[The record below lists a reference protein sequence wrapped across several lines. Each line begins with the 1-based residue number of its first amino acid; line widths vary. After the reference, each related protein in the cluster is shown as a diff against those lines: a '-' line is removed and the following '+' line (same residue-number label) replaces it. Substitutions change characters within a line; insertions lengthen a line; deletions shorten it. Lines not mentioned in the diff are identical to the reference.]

1 VHPGTVLA
9 PRRLRPMSSPT
20 IAAAASVPP
29 LDRWRAGA
37 RALAADFRLDAG
49 LITIFV
55 ASRVVVLFAALVA
68 EYLIPRNPGLDPGAD
83 GPILRSLTSW
93 DGWYYLGI
101 VDNGYQAAPVAG
113 AYSNV
118 AFPPLYPAIV
128 KLLSLPFPAY
138 SGIVAIVVS
147 NVAFLLALGLMVRLG
162 TRYIGRR
169 RASLAAGLLVIY
181 PFASA
186 FAMAY
191 TESLFLLVMLAAF
204 LAAERGH
211 RAWAG
216 VFFALTV
223 ACRLQG
229 AAMIVPLAILMLR
242 QDGWRPKASMLWL
255 LLGPVAAAAF
265 LAYIAGVTGSSTA
278 FLDAQQ
284 AWGRTGIGSAEAG
297 KTIATGF
304 TSYQGALLFTLLAT
318 TFLLVFVR
326 ADRIPVE
333 YALVPILFIVAEL
346 SSGSLE
352 AVGRITMAGFPLF
365 WILANRRSVAMRR
378 GWPMVSAGLFAIVAI
393 LSFAGYWVP

>member
-1 VHPGTVLA
+1 
-9 PRRLRPMSSPT
+9 MSSPT
-20 IAAAASVPP
+20 IAAAAPVPL

-37 RALAADFRLDAG
+37 RALATDFRLDAG
-49 LITIFV
+49 LVTIFV

-68 EYLIPRNPGLDPGAD
+68 EYLIPRNPGLNPGAD

-101 VDNGYQAAPVAG
+101 VDNGYQATPVAG

-118 AFPPLYPAIV
+118 AFPPLYPALV
-128 KLLSLPFPAY
+128 KVLSLPIPAY
-138 SGIVAIVVS
+138 SGIVAVLVS

-162 TRYIGRR
+162 TKYIGRR

-216 VFFALTV
+216 IFFALTV

-229 AAMIVPLAILMLR
+229 AALILPLAILMLR

-255 LLGPVAAAAF
+255 LLGPIAAAGF
-265 LAYIAGVTGSSTA
+265 LVYIANVTGSTTA

-304 TSYQGALLFTLLAT
+304 TPYQGALLVTLLAT

-326 ADRIPVE
+326 ADRIPIE

-393 LSFAGYWVP
+393 LSFGGYWVP